1 MKVKSWFF
9 ASLVLIFFSCGKKS
23 DHLHADWT
31 VYRGGNDAAQFS
43 DLDQIN
49 VENVHLLEPAW
60 VFNTRDG
67 GEKTTIE
74 CNPIIIGKTMYITSP
89 ALALIALE
97 AATGKELWRFD
108 PFAGETAVGVNR
120 GVTYFKDGEK
130 ETIFLP
136 AGSYMYAV
144 NAKTGKLHPDFG
156 NQGKIDLRENLGV
169 DPVRLSIGLSTPG
182 IIYKDLIIVGSTTG
196 EGYNA
201 APGHVRAFNART
213 GEFVWIFHTI
223 PQENQFGHHTW
234 KWVEGENYG

>member
-1 MKVKSWFF
+1 MKVKSWIYAF
-9 ASLVLIFFSCGKKS
+9 LVLAFFSCGKKT
-23 DHLHADWT
+23 DHPHADWT

-120 GVTYFKDGEK
+120 E
-130 ETIFLP
+130 LP
-136 AGSYMYAV
+136 IS
-144 NAKTGKLHPDFG
+144 KTGRKKPSFCLLAAICTPSMPKPESCIRISGIREKL
-156 NQGKIDLRENLGV
+156 
-169 DPVRLSIGLSTPG
+169 T
-182 IIYKDLIIVGSTTG
+182 
-196 EGYNA
+196 
-201 APGHVRAFNART
+201 
-213 GEFVWIFHTI
+213 
-223 PQENQFGHHTW
+223 
-234 KWVEGENYG
+234 